1 MSGNDLSKYRDMF
14 VQEANEHIQNLNQA
28 LLQLEQNPENK
39 ECLDSAFRSAHTL
52 KGMAATMGY
61 EQIRQICRAIEDLF
75 DKFRNGQLR
84 LMSQSTDFFF
94 YSFDLLEKMVNDE
107 KYSVDLIKFTEE
119 FEKVAEA
126 ESDKT
131 ESKQNMPP
139 DATMTP
145 TSGQTTSNTQG
156 SMYQNDQQYDQR
168 PESPAAQSADNN
180 FATQPSFQSSTNYG
194 GRLDTSAHINTQSV
208 KVRMEDLDSLV
219 DLVGEIMIARMRL
232 EQVVL
237 DSNLKE
243 YKQELRNLERLIN
256 ALQSH
261 TMKIRLVPIQQIF
274 DRFPRMVRDISA
286 DQGKEVRLE
295 MEGTSIELDR
305 TVLDAITD
313 PLLHILRNAVDHGIE
328 MPKDREA
335 LGKPGSGTI
344 KLKAHRVGDKVSIEV
359 SDDGRGIDLDKVK
372 EKAVEKGIISRQDAD
387 AMSSEQITDL
397 LGTSGLSTAQKVTDI
412 SGRGVGVNVV
422 IDKIKSVGGTV
433 KIRTEKNLGT
443 TFSLTIPLSLAI
455 IGGLL
460 VKVGS
465 EKYVIPLSDVL
476 ATIQVDQNQVKII
489 QGRPV
494 IIFRSKVIPL
504 VHAADV
510 LQTQKSP
517 AQINTDNSISDN
529 TNKLTVI
536 VAEKAGKPIG
546 MIVDS
551 FESKQD
557 IVIKHID
564 KTGYHASSNVPS
576 DATIL
581 SDGKVALILDLMQLQ
596 MR

>member
-107 KYSVDLIKFTEE
+107 KCSVDLIKFTEE
-119 FEKVAEA
+119 FAKVAEA

-131 ESKQNMPP
+131 ESKQNLPP
-139 DATMTP
+139 DAALTL
-145 TSGQTTSNTQG
+145 TSGQTTSNNQE
-156 SMYQNDQQYDQR
+156 SIHQNDQQYDQR

-256 ALQSH
+256 ALQNH

-295 MEGTSIELDR
+295 MEGTGIELDR

-387 AMSSEQITDL
+387 AMSSEQIMDL

-476 ATIQVDQNQVKII
+476 ATIQVDQNQVKTI

-517 AQINTDNSISDN
+517 AQINTDNSTSDN

-564 KTGYHASSNVPS
+564 KTGYDLSSNVPS